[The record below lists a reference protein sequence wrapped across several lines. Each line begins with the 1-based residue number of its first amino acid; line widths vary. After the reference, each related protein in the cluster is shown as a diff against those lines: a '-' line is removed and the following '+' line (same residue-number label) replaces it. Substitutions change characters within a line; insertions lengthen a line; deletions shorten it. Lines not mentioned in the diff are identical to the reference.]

1 MFNINSL
8 SSLRESNQLEAKAA
22 SNGMPRSMWETYCAF
37 ANTNGGT
44 ILLGVSEDAQHN
56 LQLVGVNNPEHM
68 VKDIWDTL
76 NNKNKISSQIFLL
89 KKIFLLNKRMIINLL
104 FA

>member
-1 MFNINSL
+1 MLNINSL
-8 SSLRESNQLEAKAA
+8 SLLRESNQLEAKAA
-22 SNGMPRSMWETYCAF
+22 SNGTPRSMWETYCAF

-68 VKDIWDTL
+68 VKDLSLIH
-76 NNKNKISSQIFLL
+76 I
-89 KKIFLLNKRMIINLL
+89 
-104 FA
+104 